1 MSAAVA
7 DPLATPGAGPVQQ
20 QVRTE
25 LAARSWRWPIIHAL
39 LALIV
44 LGWFLP
50 RTPEGATTFQF
61 SLRSD
66 IVQVPNAELPGF
78 TTVLILGLLVV
89 AILGAVTFLAW
100 SRRHITV
107 WLHVVSVIALVVAF
121 LTWVGAGRP
130 TIIPVTSLIA
140 GGLALSVPL
149 VFGAM
154 SGILCERSG
163 IINIAIEGQLLFG
176 AFLAAIVASMTA
188 SAYVGML
195 AAPVAGALVG
205 GLLALFTVKYHVDQ
219 IIVGV
224 VLNVLVLGL
233 TGFLFSTVLSGDG
246 ADLNQRLRLPDLP
259 IPLLSDL
266 PIVGPVLFNQS
277 ILVYLMFAGVVLLQ
291 IYLFRSRWGLRLRS
305 VGEHPKAADTVGI
318 DVVRTRVRSVVLGGA
333 VAGLGGAFLTVG
345 SGLAFGKD
353 MSAGQ
358 GYIALAA
365 MILGRWNP
373 VGAVAAALLFG
384 FARNVGNVLS
394 SINSPV
400 PSEILLMLPY
410 AVTIVAVAGL
420 VGRSRAPASINT
432 PYIKD

>member
-7 DPLATPGAGPVQQ
+7 ENVTPDAGPVRHADGE
-20 QVRTE
+20 V
-25 LAARSWRWPIIHAL
+25 LAPRSWRWPIIHAV

-50 RTPEGATTFQF
+50 RTPEGTTNFQF

-66 IVQVPNAELPGF
+66 RFQIPNAEVPGF
-78 TTVLILGLLVV
+78 TTVLVLGLVVV
-89 AILGAVTFLAW
+89 AVLAVVTFLAW
-100 SRRHITV
+100 TRRHVSV
-107 WLHVVSVIALVVAF
+107 WLHVVSVLSLVVAF

-130 TIIPVTSLIA
+130 TIIPVTSLLV

-154 SGILCERSG
+154 SGILCERAG

-188 SAYVGML
+188 SAYLGLL
-195 AAPVAGALVG
+195 AGPVAGALVG
-205 GLLALFTVKYHVDQ
+205 SLLVLFSVKYHVDQ

-246 ADLNQRLRLPDLP
+246 TDLNQRMRLPDIA
-259 IPLLSDL
+259 IPVLSEI
-266 PIVGPVLFNQS
+266 PVIGPVVFNQS
-277 ILVYLMFAGVVLLQ
+277 VLVYVMFAVVVALQ

-318 DVVRTRVRSVVLGGA
+318 DVIRTRVRAVLLGGA

-420 VGRSRAPASINT
+420 VGRVKAPASENI
-432 PYIKD
+432 PYIKG